1 MAELNQQLR
10 LDAQHSLI
18 GAMLIDARVI
28 PKVVTQCS
36 ETDFESAARTVFNTI
51 KRMFLD
57 GIAVDPVSLSYAL
70 GSSDSY
76 REFLVGCMEITPT
89 AANVDYHIQICR
101 EQAKVQ
107 RAKEIGRQLMEVSD
121 FNEVRKLLEL
131 AANLTVDRQEVRIVT
146 MADALKSF
154 ADRHSRKP
162 EYIKWPIRELDS
174 EIFAELGDFIV
185 IGGRPST
192 GKTAL
197 TIQCAYHFAK
207 RYKVGYFSLETNDAK
222 VFDRQIS
229 HVAQL
234 DMQDIKLSTI
244 PDSGWT
250 AFAEASMEVHKM
262 PLEIIPAAGFSVADI
277 KAITTMRGYQVI
289 VVDYLQLLRASG
301 ENRTTQVT
309 NISIALHTMAQSM
322 GVLVVAL
329 SQLARQGKDGGM
341 PGMDALRE
349 SGQIEQDADVV
360 MMLNLEKPKELP
372 QGQNR
377 ILRIE
382 KNKEG
387 TCPQILLSFD
397 GRHQTFAP
405 AKRDKDLLSMYVAE
419 GKKARR
425 QSKQPEMEQFSIISG
440 DDPQMPF

>member
-1 MAELNQQLR
+1 MAVNMQAR
-10 LDAQHSLI
+10 LDAQHSII
-18 GAMLIDARVI
+18 GAMLMADDVI
-28 PKVVTQCS
+28 PKVISQCS
-36 ETDFESAARTVFNTI
+36 EEDFEGAARTVFRTI

-57 GIAVDPVSLSYAL
+57 GIAVDPVSLLHAL
-70 GSSDSY
+70 GSDGY
-76 REFLVGCMEITPT
+76 REFIIGCMDITPT
-89 AANVDYHIQICR
+89 AANVDQHIRICR
-101 EQAKVQ
+101 EQAKIQ
-107 RAKEIGRQLMEVSD
+107 RANEIGRQLAEMTD
-121 FNEVRKLLEL
+121 FDQIRKLLEI
-131 AANLTVDRQEVRIVT
+131 AASLTVDRQSVKIVT
-146 MADALKSF
+146 MTEALKSF
-154 ADRHSRKP
+154 VDRHSRQA
-162 EYIKWPIRELDS
+162 EYISWPIKELNS

-185 IGGRPST
+185 VGGRPST

-207 RYKVGYFSLETNDAK
+207 RYKVGYFSLETSDAK

-229 HVAQL
+229 HVARL
-234 DMQDIKLSTI
+234 DMQDIKMSSI
-244 PDSGWT
+244 PDAGWQ
-250 AFAEASMEVHKM
+250 AFAEASTEVCAAK
-262 PLEIIPAAGFSVADI
+262 LEIIPAAGFSVADI
-277 KAITTMRGYQVI
+277 RAIATMRGYEVI
-289 VVDYLQLLRASG
+289 IVDYLQLLRAPG
-301 ENRTTQVT
+301 ENRTAQVT
-309 NISIALHTMAQSM
+309 NISIGLHTMAQSM
-322 GVLVVAL
+322 GVMVVAL
-329 SQLARQGKDGGM
+329 SQLARQGKDGGT

-360 MMLNLEKPKELP
+360 MMLNLEEPKKLP

-405 AKRDKDLLSMYVAE
+405 AKRDKELLSKYVAE

-425 QSKQPEMEQFSIISG
+425 RSGQSEMEQFSIITG

>member
-1 MAELNQQLR
+1 MAVNMQAR
-10 LDAQHSLI
+10 LDAQHSII
-18 GAMLIDARVI
+18 GAMLMADDVI
-28 PKVVTQCS
+28 PKVISQCS
-36 ETDFESAARTVFNTI
+36 EEDFEGAARTVFRTI

-57 GIAVDPVSLSYAL
+57 GIAVDPVSLLHAL
-70 GSSDSY
+70 GSDGY
-76 REFLVGCMEITPT
+76 REFIIGCMDITPT
-89 AANVDYHIQICR
+89 AANVDQHIRICR
-101 EQAKVQ
+101 EQAKIQ
-107 RAKEIGRQLMEVSD
+107 RANEIGRQLAEMTD
-121 FNEVRKLLEL
+121 FDQIRKLLEI
-131 AANLTVDRQEVRIVT
+131 AASLTVDRQSVKIVT
-146 MADALKSF
+146 MTEALKSF
-154 ADRHSRKP
+154 VDRHSRQA
-162 EYIKWPIRELDS
+162 EYISWPIKELNS

-185 IGGRPST
+185 VGGRPST

-207 RYKVGYFSLETNDAK
+207 RYKVGYFSLETSDAK

-229 HVAQL
+229 HVARL
-234 DMQDIKLSTI
+234 DMQDIKMSSI
-244 PDSGWT
+244 PDAGWQ
-250 AFAEASMEVHKM
+250 AFAEVSTEVCAAK
-262 PLEIIPAAGFSVADI
+262 LEIIPAAGFSVADI
-277 KAITTMRGYQVI
+277 RAIATMRGYEVI
-289 VVDYLQLLRASG
+289 IVDYLQLLRAPG
-301 ENRTTQVT
+301 ENRTAQVT
-309 NISIALHTMAQSM
+309 NISIGLHTMAQSM
-322 GVLVVAL
+322 GVMVVAL
-329 SQLARQGKDGGM
+329 SQLARQGKDGGT

-405 AKRDKDLLSMYVAE
+405 AKRDKELLSKYVAE

-425 QSKQPEMEQFSIISG
+425 RSGKPEMEQFSIITG

>member
-1 MAELNQQLR
+1 MAVNPQTR

-18 GAMLIDARVI
+18 GAMLIDDRVI
-28 PKVVTQCS
+28 PKVVSQCS
-36 ETDFESAARTVFNTI
+36 EDDFEGAARTVFRAI

-57 GIAVDPVSLSYAL
+57 GIAVDPVSLLHAL

-76 REFLVGCMEITPT
+76 RGFIVGCMDITPT
-89 AANVDYHIQICR
+89 ASNVDHHIRICR

-107 RAKEIGRQLMEVSD
+107 RANEIGRQLMEVSD
-121 FNEVRKLLEL
+121 FQEVLKLLEL
-131 AANLTVDRQEVRIVT
+131 AANLTVDRKEVRIVT

-154 ADRHSRKP
+154 ADRHSRMA
-162 EYIKWPIRELDS
+162 EYISWPIKELDS
-174 EIFAELGDFIV
+174 RVFAELGDFIV

-207 RYKVGYFSLETNDAK
+207 RYKVGYFSLETSAEK
-222 VFDRQIS
+222 VFDRQMAHI
-229 HVAQL
+229 AQL
-234 DMQDIKLSTI
+234 DMQDIKLSAI
-244 PDSGWT
+244 SDAGWAT
-250 AFAEASMEVHKM
+250 FAEASMEIHKV

-289 VVDYLQLLRASG
+289 VVDYLQLLRAAG

-405 AKRDKDLLSMYVAE
+405 AKRDKDVLSKYVAE

-425 QSKQPEMEQFSIISG
+425 QSRQPEMEQFSIISG